1 MTAENKDG
9 VAPLEGSTLE
19 AILGNIPGGV
29 ALFSEKDGVMR
40 LEYANAG
47 FYELHHSSAEYWSA
61 QRGNPRGWLCE
72 ADRCLFENVF
82 REVSSGERREG
93 SVTYRITGED
103 GKLYWVN
110 NQFRRAFERDGRRY
124 YYASFVDMDEQ
135 VAAENERSEVQK
147 MYEAAIEEAH
157 LVIWEY
163 DIKNHRIIMAE
174 NEFTEYGYRK
184 FGLPKIMEN
193 VPLSLVPFIDEGSVG
208 VFLDMYRRIEAGA
221 QTASCE
227 VWYKRGPG
235 TERRCERISYTN
247 VFGPDGTPVKAYGIG
262 QNVTVQKQAQEE
274 YDRLCQ
280 QLTENPGDAVG
291 SYQLDL
297 SKNRFIS
304 GSSPFPDVMHFLH
317 RESADEHFAAT
328 AEMVIEP
335 RLRENLLRELTSV
348 HLLELF
354 KNGVRELV
362 RDFPIRGVAG
372 SIVWIRST
380 LRMMQNPSTGS
391 VEAITYSKDITKQK
405 RSEEIIRRLAS
416 ESCDFIGV
424 IDTIDNSFVLHD
436 GFWEQDEVPENR
448 KFNYDL
454 VRRMISPKYY
464 LTPEETGAIMAAT
477 DLPVLEGALRE
488 KPVHIVPFSCRMM
501 GQGAPLLKQI
511 RFSWLNENH
520 REILA
525 IQQDVTEVTR
535 REQSQIAALEKAKR
549 EADAANAAKSEF
561 LSRMSHDI
569 RTPLNGIIGMTYLTE
584 KMDLPAA
591 AHENLKKIDRSS
603 KFLLSLINDV
613 LDMSKAE
620 SGRIELH
627 PEPYPIANF
636 MDYIDA
642 VVRPLCD
649 GKNQKLMI
657 DAEPVMGVVPLADAL
672 RFNQICFNLFSNA
685 VKYTPENGTITFRIR
700 GRRTEDG
707 RLAAQFII
715 SDTGIGMSPEFQKV
729 LFDPFTQEH
738 HVDNGEMRGTGLG
751 LAIVK
756 RLVDAMGGT
765 VHVESA
771 LGKGSTFELDFVF
784 DCVPETALSGSTA
797 SGTPESAAQ
806 QPDDLIAL
814 RGRHVLLCEDH
825 PLNQEIAR
833 ALLEEK
839 GMRVEIADDGQIGV
853 NAFKNAAVGY
863 FDCIL
868 MDIRMPVTDGYE
880 ATRQIRALNRADA
893 RSVPII
899 AMTADAF
906 ADDIQKCLDAGM
918 NAHIAKP
925 IDPPTL
931 YSVLKN
937 VLGG

>member
-9 VAPLEGSTLE
+9 VAPLEGGTLE

-72 ADRCLFENVF
+72 TDRCLFENVF
-82 REVSSGERREG
+82 REVSSGKRREG

-184 FGLPKIMEN
+184 FGLPKITEN

-391 VEAITYSKDITKQK
+391 VEAITY
-405 RSEEIIRRLAS
+405 
-416 ESCDFIGV
+416 
-424 IDTIDNSFVLHD
+424 
-436 GFWEQDEVPENR
+436 
-448 KFNYDL
+448 
-454 VRRMISPKYY
+454 
-464 LTPEETGAIMAAT
+464 
-477 DLPVLEGALRE
+477 
-488 KPVHIVPFSCRMM
+488 
-501 GQGAPLLKQI
+501 
-511 RFSWLNENH
+511 
-520 REILA
+520 
-525 IQQDVTEVTR
+525 
-535 REQSQIAALEKAKR
+535 
-549 EADAANAAKSEF
+549 
-561 LSRMSHDI
+561 
-569 RTPLNGIIGMTYLTE
+569 
-584 KMDLPAA
+584 
-591 AHENLKKIDRSS
+591 
-603 KFLLSLINDV
+603 
-613 LDMSKAE
+613 
-620 SGRIELH
+620 
-627 PEPYPIANF
+627 
-636 MDYIDA
+636 
-642 VVRPLCD
+642 
-649 GKNQKLMI
+649 
-657 DAEPVMGVVPLADAL
+657 
-672 RFNQICFNLFSNA
+672 
-685 VKYTPENGTITFRIR
+685 
-700 GRRTEDG
+700 
-707 RLAAQFII
+707 
-715 SDTGIGMSPEFQKV
+715 
-729 LFDPFTQEH
+729 
-738 HVDNGEMRGTGLG
+738 
-751 LAIVK
+751 
-756 RLVDAMGGT
+756 
-765 VHVESA
+765 
-771 LGKGSTFELDFVF
+771 
-784 DCVPETALSGSTA
+784 
-797 SGTPESAAQ
+797 
-806 QPDDLIAL
+806 
-814 RGRHVLLCEDH
+814 
-825 PLNQEIAR
+825 
-833 ALLEEK
+833 
-839 GMRVEIADDGQIGV
+839 
-853 NAFKNAAVGY
+853 
-863 FDCIL
+863 
-868 MDIRMPVTDGYE
+868 
-880 ATRQIRALNRADA
+880 
-893 RSVPII
+893 
-899 AMTADAF
+899 
-906 ADDIQKCLDAGM
+906 
-918 NAHIAKP
+918 
-925 IDPPTL
+925 
-931 YSVLKN
+931 
-937 VLGG
+937 